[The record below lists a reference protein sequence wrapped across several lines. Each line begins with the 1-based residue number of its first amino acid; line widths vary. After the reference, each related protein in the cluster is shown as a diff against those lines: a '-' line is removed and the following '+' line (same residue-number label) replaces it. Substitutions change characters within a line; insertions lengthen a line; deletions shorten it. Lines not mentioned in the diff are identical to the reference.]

1 MYLKKQKQM
10 YTKKHILL
18 MMLWCVIASTHFG
31 QYKSGKIVFER
42 KTNLEKRF
50 GEGSRKWLDEKS
62 RIKIEYFDLV
72 FNDTC
77 SLWQAQQTGIPDPTS
92 WGTSRNL
99 VYRNT
104 QQNTYYSIR
113 DIWGDMIHVVDTLPK
128 RTWKMT
134 SSKRNIAGYDCKKV
148 FWQVNDTIKIYAW
161 YSDEIVPSIG
171 PERFYGL
178 PGAILGL
185 ASEDGGVVYFAK
197 KVDLYQPKKEEF
209 DFKRAKKTQTLESTR
224 EQIELTMS
232 RNKYWKVDISHYFL
246 W

>member
-1 MYLKKQKQM
+1 MNSNIR
-10 YTKKHILL
+10 ILVTIL
-18 MMLWCVIASTHFG
+18 FFFTVSVNIG
-31 QYKSGKIVFER
+31 QYKAGKIVYER

-62 RIKIEYFDLV
+62 RIKIEFFELV

-77 SLWQAQQTGIPDPTS
+77 SLWNVQATGVPDPMS

-104 QQNTYYSIR
+104 KKTTYYSIR
-113 DIWGDMIHVVDTLPK
+113 DIWGDMIHVEDTLPK

-134 SSKRNIAGYDCKKV
+134 TSRRTIAGYDCKKAL
-148 FWQVNDTIKIYAW
+148 WEVNDSTTIYAW
-161 YSDEIVPSIG
+161 YAEEIIPSIG

-197 KVDLYQPKKEEF
+197 TIQFYGPKREEF
-209 DFKRAKKTQTLESTR
+209 DFKRSKKTQTLESTR
-224 EQIELTMS
+224 EQIELVMS
-232 RNKYWKVDISHYFL
+232 RNKYWKSDISHYFL